1 MTHCFT
7 KNANAT
13 PIICLTAA
21 EYNDWL
27 THQADLTQNWLNNTA
42 YQAKPGQFSLIPN
55 QDGLINQV
63 VLGIENHNDMWNLA
77 VLPKSL
83 PAGDY
88 RVEQHSNLQAL
99 AWGLACYEFNR
110 YLPSKKNKKF
120 AKLYYDSEN
129 TANLSAQVAA
139 IALTRDMINTPASD
153 MMPSNIADAAKTL
166 AKQFGA
172 SVSETI
178 GDDLLEQNYPTI
190 HAVGRASIHTP
201 RLIDMRWGKPSNK
214 KITLVG
220 KGVCFDSGGLDIK
233 PGKGMRWMK
242 KDMGGAAHVL
252 GLANMIM
259 AANLP
264 IQLRVLIPAVENA
277 ISNNAF
283 RPGDVITTRSGK
295 TVEVDNTDAEGRLVL
310 CDALTE
316 ACSENP
322 DLIIDFATLTGA
334 ARVAV
339 GTEIAACFSNNDD
352 IASLLKAESESTQD
366 PAWQLPLHQPYKSML
381 SSTIADIANSAE
393 TGYGGAI
400 TAALYLQE
408 FIANECDWLHFDVMA
423 FNTRERPGRPKG
435 GEAMGLRA
443 AFNLIAKLSK

>member
-21 EYNDWL
+21 EYDNWL
-27 THQADLTQNWLNNTA
+27 THQADLTQNWLNNTV

-55 QDGLINQV
+55 QDGLVSQV
-63 VLGIENHNDMWNLA
+63 VLGVEDHDDMWNLA

-110 YLPSKKNKKF
+110 YLPNKKDKDF
-120 AKLYYDSEN
+120 AKLYFDSDKS
-129 TANLSAQVAA
+129 ADISAQIDA
-139 IALTRDMINTPASD
+139 ISLTRDMVNTPASD
-153 MMPSNIADAAKTL
+153 MMPSNIADATKKL

-178 GDDLLEQNYPTI
+178 GDELLKQNYPAI

-201 RLIDMRWGKPSNK
+201 RLIDMRWGKAEDK

-264 IQLRVLIPAVENA
+264 IRLRVLIPAVENA
-277 ISNNAF
+277 ISDNAF

-295 TVEVDNTDAEGRLVL
+295 TVEIDNTDAEGRLVL

-339 GTEIAACFSNNDD
+339 GTEIAACFSN
-352 IASLLKAESESTQD
+352 
-366 PAWQLPLHQPYKSML
+366 
-381 SSTIADIANSAE
+381 
-393 TGYGGAI
+393 
-400 TAALYLQE
+400 
-408 FIANECDWLHFDVMA
+408 
-423 FNTRERPGRPKG
+423 
-435 GEAMGLRA
+435 
-443 AFNLIAKLSK
+443 